1 MAQAKKPAAKK
12 AAPKKVQVETT
23 VSYEAEAPVAV
34 EKVKAAPAEPVDTWE
49 IKDRVYVLAT
59 RKTPIVMTL
68 PTRHTAKRPLLWFD
82 EALGYE
88 REIRYATNQRSIFV
102 DEQEGHVTL
111 AHIVFRDGTLVV
123 PKAKQALQK
132 LLSLYHPLNGLIYK
146 ELDEVKNAVDDLDW
160 MDLQLEASNAAA
172 NMEIELAEAILR
184 VEVGN
189 AVSTMKSKEIRRDVR
204 IMAINDPALF
214 LELANDENI
223 ELRNVGVKAVEAGV
237 LELANDQR
245 TFMWKATN
253 RKIMTVPFGENPYSA
268 LAAFFKTDDG
278 IEIYQSIVKRI

>member
-12 AAPKKVQVETT
+12 AAPKKAPAT
-23 VSYEAEAPVAV
+23 VSYEAEAPVVTTEAP
-34 EKVKAAPAEPVDTWE
+34 KAPVNTWE

-88 REIRYATNQRSIFV
+88 REIRYATNQRSVFV

-132 LLSLYHPLNGLIYK
+132 LLSMYHPLNGIIFK
-146 ELDEVKNAVDDLDW
+146 ELDEVKNAENELDY
-160 MDLQLEASNAAA
+160 MDLQLEAANAAA
-172 NMEIELAEAILR
+172 EMEIDLAEAILR
-184 VEVGN
+184 VEIGN
-189 AVSTMKSKEIRRDVR
+189 AVSGMKSKEIRRDVR
-204 IMAINDPALF
+204 VMARRDPALF

-237 LELANDQR
+237 LDLANDQR
-245 TFMWKATN
+245 TFIWKATN
-253 RKIMTVPFGENPYSA
+253 RKVMTVPFGENPYSA

-278 IEIYQSIVKRI
+278 VEIYQSILKRI

>member
-1 MAQAKKPAAKK
+1 MAQAKKPAVKK

-23 VSYEAEAPVAV
+23 VSYEAEAPVVA
-34 EKVKAAPAEPVDTWE
+34 KAPEAPVDTWE

-59 RKTPIVMTL
+59 RKTPIIMTL

-82 EALGYE
+82 EAKGYE

-111 AHIVFRDGTLVV
+111 THIVFRDGTLFV

-132 LLSLYHPLNGLIYK
+132 LLSLYHPLNGVIYK
-146 ELDEVKNAVDDLDW
+146 ELDEVKNAVDELDY
-160 MDLQLEASNAAA
+160 MDLQLEAANAAA
-172 NMEIELAEAILR
+172 NMEIDLAEAILR

-189 AVSTMKSKEIRRDVR
+189 AVSQMKSKEIRRDVR
-204 IMAINDPALF
+204 VMARNNPQLF

-245 TFMWKATN
+245 TIVWKATN

>member
-1 MAQAKKPAAKK
+1 MATAKKPAAKK
-12 AAPKKVQVETT
+12 AAPKVQVETT
-23 VSYEAEAPVAV
+23 VSYGTEAP
-34 EKVKAAPAEPVDTWE
+34 VKAAPVVKAEPVDTWE
-49 IKDRVYVLAT
+49 IKDRVYILAT

-68 PTRHTAKRPLLWFD
+68 PTRHTQRRPLLWFD

-88 REIRYATNQRSIFV
+88 REIRYATNQRSVFV

-132 LLSLYHPLNGLIYK
+132 LLSLYHPLNGLIFK
-146 ELDEVKNAVDDLDW
+146 ELDEVKEAVDDLDW

-172 NMEIELAEAILR
+172 NMEIDLAEAILR
-184 VEVGN
+184 VEIGN
-189 AVSTMKSKEIRRDVR
+189 AVTSMKSKEIRRDVR
-204 IMAINDPALF
+204 LMAINNPSLF

-223 ELRNVGVKAVEAGV
+223 ELRNVGVKAVESGI

-278 IEIYQSIVKRI
+278 VEIYQSIQKRI

>member
-1 MAQAKKPAAKK
+1 MATAKKPAAKK
-12 AAPKKVQVETT
+12 AAPKKVQVET
-23 VSYEAEAPVAV
+23 VSYEAEAPVEV
-34 EKVKAAPAEPVDTWE
+34 KVKEAKAIEPVDTWE

-68 PTRHTAKRPLLWFD
+68 PTRHTQKRPLLWFD
-82 EALGYE
+82 AEKGYE

-102 DEQEGHVTL
+102 DDQEGHVTL
-111 AHIVFRDGTLVV
+111 AHIVFRDGSLFV
-123 PKAKQALQK
+123 PKSKQALQK

-172 NMEIELAEAILR
+172 NMEINLAEAILR

-189 AVSTMKSKEIRRDVR
+189 AVSAMKSKEIRRDVR
-204 IMAINDPALF
+204 VMAINDPKLF

-237 LELANDQR
+237 LDLSNDQR
-245 TFMWKATN
+245 TFIWKATN

-268 LAAFFKTDDG
+268 LAAFFKTDEG
-278 IEIYQSIVKRI
+278 VEIYQSIQKRI

>member
-23 VSYEAEAPVAV
+23 VSYEAEAPVAKQA
-34 EKVKAAPAEPVDTWE
+34 ELAEPVDTWE

-123 PKAKQALQK
+123 PKEKQALQK

-146 ELDEVKNAVDDLDW
+146 ELDEVKKAVDDLDW

>member
-1 MAQAKKPAAKK
+1 MATPKKPAARKPAAVK
-12 AAPKKVQVETT
+12 PIPVQEVEVQVFEEVQVVAAPPK
-23 VSYEAEAPVAV
+23 
-34 EKVKAAPAEPVDTWE
+34 DNWE
-49 IKDRVYVLAT
+49 IKDRVYILAT

-82 EALGYE
+82 EALSYE

-132 LLSLYHPLNGLIYK
+132 LLSLYHPLNGVIYE
-146 ELDEVKNAVDDLDW
+146 ELDEVKNAMDELDY

-172 NMEIELAEAILR
+172 NMEIDLAEAILR
-184 VEVGN
+184 VEIGN
-189 AVSTMKSKEIRRDVR
+189 AVSQMKSKEIRRDVR
-204 IMAINDPALF
+204 VMAKNNPVLF

-223 ELRNVGVKAVEAGV
+223 EVRNVGVKAVEV
-237 LELANDQR
+237 NILELAADQR
-245 TFMWKATN
+245 TFTWKATN

-278 IEIYQSIVKRI
+278 VEIYQSIAKRLG

>member
-12 AAPKKVQVETT
+12 AAPKKAPAT
-23 VSYEAEAPVAV
+23 VSYEAEAPAV
-34 EKVKAAPAEPVDTWE
+34 TTEAPQAPVNTWE

-88 REIRYATNQRSIFV
+88 REIRYATNQRSVFV

-132 LLSLYHPLNGLIYK
+132 LLSMYHPLNGIIFK
-146 ELDEVKNAVDDLDW
+146 ELDEVKNAENELDY
-160 MDLQLEASNAAA
+160 MDLQLEAANAAA
-172 NMEIELAEAILR
+172 EMEIDLAEAILR
-184 VEVGN
+184 VEIGN
-189 AVSTMKSKEIRRDVR
+189 AVSGMKSKEIRRDVR
-204 IMAINDPALF
+204 VMARRDPALF

-237 LELANDQR
+237 LDLANDQR
-245 TFMWKATN
+245 TFVWKATN
-253 RKIMTVPFGENPYSA
+253 RKVMTVPFGENPYSA

-278 IEIYQSIVKRI
+278 VEIYQSILKRI

>member
-12 AAPKKVQVETT
+12 AAPKKAPTT
-23 VSYEAEAPVAV
+23 VSYEVEAPVEKAV
-34 EKVKAAPAEPVDTWE
+34 VAPKAPVNTWE

-59 RKTPIVMTL
+59 RKTPIIMTI

-88 REIRYATNQRSIFV
+88 REIRYATNQRSVFV

-111 AHIVFRDGTLVV
+111 AHIVFRDGTLFV
-123 PKAKQALQK
+123 PKAKQSLQK
-132 LLSLYHPLNGLIYK
+132 LLSLYHPLNGIIFK
-146 ELDEVKNAVDDLDW
+146 ELDEVKNAENELDF
-160 MDLQLEASNAAA
+160 MDLQLEAANAAA
-172 NMEIELAEAILR
+172 NMEIDLAEAILR
-184 VEVGN
+184 VEIGN
-189 AVSTMKSKEIRRDVR
+189 AVSGMKSKEIRRDVR
-204 IMAINDPALF
+204 VMARKNPSLF

-223 ELRNVGVKAVEAGV
+223 ELRNVGVKAVEAGI
-237 LELANDQR
+237 LDLANDQR

-253 RKIMTVPFGENPYSA
+253 RKVMTVPFGENPYSA

-278 IEIYQSIVKRI
+278 VEIYQSILKRI

>member
-1 MAQAKKPAAKK
+1 MATAKKPAAKK
-12 AAPKKVQVETT
+12 AAPKVQVET
-23 VSYEAEAPVAV
+23 VSYEAEAPVVA
-34 EKVKAAPAEPVDTWE
+34 KVKEAAPVAPKDTWE
-49 IKDRVYVLAT
+49 IKDRVYILAT

-68 PTRHTAKRPLLWFD
+68 PTRHTQKRPLLWFD
-82 EALGYE
+82 EQKGYE

-189 AVSTMKSKEIRRDVR
+189 AVSSMKSKEIRRDVR
-204 IMAINDPALF
+204 IMAINDPKLF

>member
-1 MAQAKKPAAKK
+1 MATAKKPAAKK
-12 AAPKKVQVETT
+12 AAPKVQVET
-23 VSYEAEAPVAV
+23 VSYEAEAPVVA
-34 EKVKAAPAEPVDTWE
+34 EVKEATPVAPKDTWE
-49 IKDRVYVLAT
+49 IKDRVYILAT

-68 PTRHTAKRPLLWFD
+68 PTRHTQKRPLLWFD
-82 EALGYE
+82 EQKGYE

-184 VEVGN
+184 VEIGN
-189 AVSTMKSKEIRRDVR
+189 AVSSMKSKEIRRDVR

-278 IEIYQSIVKRI
+278 IEIYQSIAKRI